1 MDILRK
7 NDMKTILSIIPYALT
22 LKNFFDMRETV
33 KDRPRHHFFKS
44 IPEWCVR
51 KDNGH
56 IDYTENYHQFT
67 GLIEDDDKS
76 KYFLF
81 DIDPVDLLLKEEIS
95 NIGVEEL
102 FGDYDWRP
110 LFKKISYNDPPH
122 LNIRIPIN
130 VHVVVDI
137 DYVGGDG
144 DFDLVSE
151 VLGCLDGSMNLS
163 RI

>member
-1 MDILRK
+1 
-7 NDMKTILSIIPYALT
+7 MKTILSIIPYAMT
-22 LKNFFDMRETV
+22 LKDFFEMRNSV

-51 KDNGH
+51 NDNGH
-56 IDYTENYHQFT
+56 INYTENYHQYT
-67 GLIEDDDKS
+67 GLIEDGDKS

-81 DIDPVDLLLKEEIS
+81 DIYPVDLLLDEEIS
-95 NIGVEEL
+95 NCGVEGL
-102 FGDYDWRP
+102 FEGYDWRP
-110 LFKKISYNDPPH
+110 LFKEIPHNTPPH
-122 LNIRIPIN
+122 LNIRVPIN

-144 DFDLVSE
+144 DYDLVVE
-151 VLGCLDGSMNLS
+151 VMGYLDGAMNLS